1 MVQTLGGA
9 RRSMY
14 DLDEIEE
21 EQQERDRKN
30 KINTEFQGFVK
41 WVRELWEQPHLKD
54 FELEF
59 DIPFREVG
67 FHGVPFKASAF
78 IFPTVKFFNNLQ
90 FLEGEVVGWFVTHF
104 WSRRTL
110 FSRNLLFF
118 LTFLVALWPIW
129 MLRWSETYWML

>member
-1 MVQTLGGA
+1 MGAKKTKVVQFYVEVMDVVQNLGGA

-14 DLDEIEE
+14 DLDKIEE

-41 WVRELWEQPHLKD
+41 QVRELIWEQPHLKY

-59 DIPFREVG
+59 DIPFRELG

-78 IFPTVKFFNNLQ
+78 IVPTVNCLVE
-90 FLEGEVVGWFVTHF
+90 LVE
-104 WSRRTL
+104 SP
-110 FSRNLLFF
+110 
-118 LTFLVALWPIW
+118 FLVIAI
-129 MLRWSETYWML
+129 SEIEIINLERV